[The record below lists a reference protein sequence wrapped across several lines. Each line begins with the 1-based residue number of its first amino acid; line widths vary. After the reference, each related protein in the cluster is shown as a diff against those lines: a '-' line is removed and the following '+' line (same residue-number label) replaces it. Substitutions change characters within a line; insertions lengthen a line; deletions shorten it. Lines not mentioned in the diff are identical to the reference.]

1 MEFFRKI
8 VLLSFL
14 ASVFS
19 LTSFGQTRILPLG
32 NSITQAE
39 NNGGSNQ
46 YNSYRRPLWILFQNA
61 GTNVDFVGSMT
72 KAFNNVDPPN
82 NDFDWDHEGHWG
94 WRADEILNGR
104 PGQGNIASWLG
115 GYTPDVA
122 LIHLGT
128 NDAIASQTANSTITE
143 IGSIID
149 ALRVDNPNVEVYLA
163 KIIYSTRS
171 DWNTR
176 IDAINALIP
185 GLASSKNTANSPV
198 SVVDMNALIDPS
210 IHLYDRAHPN
220 TTGEQIMAQAW
231 FDAINA
237 NTLPVTLQSFSA
249 SINEKKVRLDWSTAN
264 ELNSKEFEIQ
274 IRSSDISAFQPIGKV
289 AAAGQS
295 NSIRD
300 YSFISEDLDAKRYL
314 FRLKMIDIDGSFEYS
329 KSLEVKMESSFIR
342 SYLLS
347 SEKLQIELLE
357 DWSGPLRLEIY
368 DIMGRNVMSQA
379 LNSQSP
385 QQIFPLALKGG
396 IYQLS
401 FFSPKG
407 LIQSQRIQIN

>member
-1 MEFFRKI
+1 MEIIRKI
-8 VLLSFL
+8 LLPLFVL
-14 ASVFS
+14 S
-19 LTSFGQTRILPLG
+19 LFAEPTFGQTRILPLG

-72 KAFNNVDPPN
+72 KAFNNVNPPN

-94 WRADEILNGR
+94 WRADEILNGK

-115 GYTPDVA
+115 GYTPDIA

-128 NDAIASQTANSTITE
+128 NDAIANQTANSTVTE
-143 IGSIID
+143 LGSIID

-198 SVVDMNALIDPS
+198 TVVDMNAAIDPS

-220 TTGEQIMAQAW
+220 TTGEQIMAQTW
-231 FDAINA
+231 YNAIT
-237 NTLPVTLQSFSA
+237 NTLPVSLHSFSA
-249 SINEKKVRLDWSTAN
+249 SIDQKRVKLDWSTAT
-264 ELNSKEFEIQ
+264 ELNSKEFEVQ
-274 IRSSDISAFQPIGKV
+274 MRSSDMSSFQPIGRI

-295 NSIRD
+295 NTLKSYRFT
-300 YSFISEDLDAKRYL
+300 SKELEAKRYL

-342 SYLLS
+342 AYLIS
-347 SEKLQIELLE
+347 SDQLQLELLE
-357 DWSGPLRLEIY
+357 SWSEPLKLEVF
-368 DIMGRNVMSQA
+368 DLMGRKVMSQA
-379 LNSQSP
+379 IHP
-385 QQIFPLALKGG
+385 RATTQIFPLSLSGG
-396 IYQLS
+396 IYQISILS
-401 FFSPKG
+401 SRG
-407 LIQSQRIQIN
+407 LIRSQRVQID

>member
-14 ASVFS
+14 ASLFS

-72 KAFNNVDPPN
+72 KAFNNVNPPN

-115 GYTPDVA
+115 GYTPDIA

-198 SVVDMNALIDPS
+198 TVVDMNAAIDPS

-220 TTGEQIMAQAW
+220 TTGEQIMAQTW
-231 FDAINA
+231 YNAIT
-237 NTLPVTLQSFSA
+237 NTLPVSLHSFSA
-249 SINEKKVRLDWSTAN
+249 SLDEKRVKLDWSTAT
-264 ELNSKEFEIQ
+264 ELNSKAFEIQ
-274 IRSSDISAFQPIGKV
+274 MRSEDMPSFQAIGTI

-295 NSIRD
+295 NSLKA
-300 YSFISEDLDAKRYL
+300 YSFKTDELDAKRYL

-329 KSLEVKMESSFIR
+329 KSLEVETESAFIQ
-342 SYLLS
+342 SYLGERHQLHV
-347 SEKLQIELLE
+347 KLLQNWTASLFV
-357 DWSGPLRLEIY
+357 EIY
-368 DIMGRNVMSQA
+368 DIMGRQTFAKVLDPRAAEQIIPLS
-379 LNSQSP
+379 LNS
-385 QQIFPLALKGG
+385 G
-396 IYQLS
+396 IYQVRIRS
-401 FFSPKG
+401 HRGIIRSH
-407 LIQSQRIQIN
+407 RIQID

>member
-1 MEFFRKI
+1 MEIIRKI
-8 VLLSFL
+8 LLPLFVLNLF
-14 ASVFS
+14 AEP
-19 LTSFGQTRILPLG
+19 TFGQTRILPLG

-72 KAFNNVDPPN
+72 KAFNNVNPPN

-94 WRADEILNGR
+94 WRADEILNGK

-115 GYTPDVA
+115 GYTPDIA

-128 NDAIASQTANSTITE
+128 NDAIANQTANSTIAE
-143 IGSIID
+143 LGSIID

-198 SVVDMNALIDPS
+198 TVVDMNAAIDPS
-210 IHLYDRAHPN
+210 MHLYDRAHPN
-220 TTGEQIMAQAW
+220 TTGEQIMAQTW
-231 FDAINA
+231 YNAIT
-237 NTLPVTLQSFSA
+237 NTLPVSLGSFSA
-249 SINEKKVRLDWSTAN
+249 SIDQKRVKLDWSTET
-264 ELNSKEFEIQ
+264 ELNSKEFEVQ
-274 IRSSDISAFQPIGKV
+274 MRSDDMTSFQPIGRV

-295 NSIRD
+295 NTLQS
-300 YSFISEDLDAKRYL
+300 YSFSSENLEAKRYL

-347 SEKLQIELLE
+347 SNQLQIELL
-357 DWSGPLRLEIY
+357 DNWPGPLQLEIY
-368 DIMGRNVMSQA
+368 DIMGRKVMSQVI
-379 LNSQSP
+379 LPRSP
-385 QQIFPLALKGG
+385 KQIFPLSLSGG
-396 IYQLS
+396 IYQIGIRS
-401 FFSPKG
+401 SKG
-407 LIQSQRIQIN
+407 LIQSQRVQID